1 MDPEETALRLI
12 SSHQHVCLFQDST
25 FDIYAEVSEYIPWIN
40 LTILVNGGMD
50 SCGYTLEGEPTFGN
64 FNCSKKYFNFL
75 NRVAFYWDSHFQRVQ
90 CDSDGRI

>member
-12 SSHQHVCLFQDST
+12 LYHQHVRLFQDGT

-50 SCGYTLEGEPTFGN
+50 SCGYTLEGEPSFGN
-64 FNCSKKYFNFL
+64 YNCSKKYFTFSQQSRFL
-75 NRVAFYWDSHFQRVQ
+75 LGLSLSKSPV
-90 CDSDGRI
+90 

>member
-12 SSHQHVCLFQDST
+12 SYHRYVHLFQDGT

-50 SCGYTLEGEPTFGN
+50 SCGYTLEGTLVTTTAQK
-64 FNCSKKYFNFL
+64 SIQLFL
-75 NRVAFYWDSHFQRVQ
+75 NRVAFYWDSHFQRVE